1 LKNIVQYVSIEEK
14 DLVKCTPSRAR
25 PYIHRLCLI
34 PYGRYMAMSKAHE
47 KNLNTIR
54 TSHKLRTAT
63 LVEVT
68 KVV

>member
-1 LKNIVQYVSIEEK
+1 
-14 DLVKCTPSRAR
+14 
-25 PYIHRLCLI
+25 
-34 PYGRYMAMSKAHE
+34 MAMSKAHE